1 MASFTFETK
10 LPIPI
15 SAKELQE
22 RIKSLFAIKD
32 ALDSEIETLIGR
44 KADHSGNLYHCLR
57 CDYKWNSRLMR
68 RPNGC
73 PKCRTKKF
81 DQKPAYT
88 YEEKL
93 KRKQEVLAKRDQ
105 YVESFKAYTK
115 QTEEDLRHPPIS
127 LPSLTGNPP
136 PMPHSVLTR
145 QVSSEADSIQNVAL
159 TPPPVAPMSLRER
172 LAQMSKGGDAL
183 RLPSQETIMTGQ
195 LSNGAAAD
203 GAHPEQNESASEDE
217 LMEAINGENDVT

>member
-57 CDYKWNSRLMR
+57 CDYKWNSRMMR
-68 RPNGC
+68 RPTGC

-93 KRKQEVLAKRDQ
+93 KRKQDLEAKR
-105 YVESFKAYTK
+105 VPVVSSTPI
-115 QTEEDLRHPPIS
+115 PPA
-127 LPSLTGNPP
+127 
-136 PMPHSVLTR
+136 PMAHSVLTR
-145 QVSSEADSIQNVAL
+145 QVSLESDSIQNVAL
-159 TPPPVAPMSLRER
+159 TPPPTAPMSLRER
-172 LAQMSKGGDAL
+172 LAQMSKREWAIDVEASA
-183 RLPSQETIMTGQ
+183 RLNENNKDGEILIPIQKS
-195 LSNGAAAD
+195 AAA
-203 GAHPEQNESASEDE
+203 QSEDE
-217 LMEAINGENDVT
+217 LMEAINGDNDVT